1 MTKEEIV
8 TSVYNMIYE
17 QDTKNKKS
25 CLFLAEEIAD
35 FIENQSQNKIETN
48 TITKQEAY
56 ETMLNNMFSA
66 MFNGNDF
73 FAYACAWAVEV
84 NDYDFPWMIEHV
96 MKHGKDGMNACL
108 AYIQNKEP
116 IQPYLTDKF
125 MEAIIE
131 LVERKQEV
139 HGDGDCDQ
147 YYTDGGP
154 YRTIKKED

>member
-1 MTKEEIV
+1 MTKE
-8 TSVYNMIYE
+8 
-17 QDTKNKKS
+17 
-25 CLFLAEEIAD
+25 
-35 FIENQSQNKIETN
+35 
-48 TITKQEAY
+48 EAY
-56 ETMLNNMFSA
+56 ETMFNNMFSA

-116 IQPYLTDKF
+116 IQPYLNDKF

-131 LVERKQEV
+131 LVERKQVV
-139 HGDGDCDQ
+139 HGDGDCDE
-147 YYTDGGP
+147 YYTVGGP
-154 YRTIKKED
+154 YRIINKED